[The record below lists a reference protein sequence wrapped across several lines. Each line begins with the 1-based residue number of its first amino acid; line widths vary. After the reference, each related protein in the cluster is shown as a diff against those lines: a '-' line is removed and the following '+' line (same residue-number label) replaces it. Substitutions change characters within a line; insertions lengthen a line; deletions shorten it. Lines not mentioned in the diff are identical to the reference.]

1 MKVKTYADK
10 YGYTRVD
17 CPFCGEFAYLAH
29 GHRADELR
37 NLKRHITNAA
47 KNEALAFLV
56 NDLSPKSTPHLDYYK
71 EHTTVQREVIKTNKR
86 GFDNDLKV

>member
-1 MKVKTYADK
+1 MKVKSYKDR

-17 CPFCGEFAYLAH
+17 CPFCGEFAYLAS
-29 GHRADELR
+29 GHAIDELR

-56 NDLSPKSTPHLDYYK
+56 GTLSPKKTPHLDYYK
-71 EHTTVQREVIKTNKR
+71 EHTSFRKVTLADKR
-86 GFDNDLKV
+86 TFDNDLKV